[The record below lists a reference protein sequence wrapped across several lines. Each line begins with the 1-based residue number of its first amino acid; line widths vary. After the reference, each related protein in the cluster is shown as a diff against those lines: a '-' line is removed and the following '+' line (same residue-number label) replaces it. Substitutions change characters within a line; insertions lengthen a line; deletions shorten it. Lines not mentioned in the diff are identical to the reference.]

1 MIVDLEEKTES
12 GSFEIK
18 GGGKVHLRL
27 LSSADIR
34 DMKKASLTDVV
45 EYPLLGEGDKKT
57 YHRFESQKFDS
68 DVFNKM
74 IWDRGITGWDGISD
88 KNKNPIPVTAE
99 NKELLMLRS
108 QDFREAVEKGQ
119 AALKKAEEERAEAE
133 IKN

>member
-1 MIVDLEEKTES
+1 
-12 GSFEIK
+12 
-18 GGGKVHLRL
+18 
-27 LSSADIR
+27 
-34 DMKKASLTDVV
+34 
-45 EYPLLGEGDKKT
+45 
-57 YHRFESQKFDS
+57 
-68 DVFNKM
+68 M